1 MEKQLQPHL
10 RFPEFDEDWNE
21 KCISDILS
29 IGSGKD
35 YKHLNEGN
43 IPVYGTGGLMT
54 FVDNYIY
61 EGESVGIGRKGTIDK
76 PVFLTGKFWT
86 VDTLFY
92 TYKFS
97 NSLPK
102 FVYNLFQ
109 RINWR
114 LYNEAS
120 GVPSLSKATI
130 EKIKINI
137 PSLPEQQ
144 KIADYLTTIDTK
156 INLLEEKKEQLTLYK
171 KAMMQ
176 KLFSQEICFKDDNG
190 NDFSEWEEKKLGEIV
205 DVRDG
210 THDSPKYINESKY
223 FLITSKNLNENGKFD
238 FNDIKYLKEEDYNKI
253 NQRSK
258 VEEDDILFG
267 MIGTIGNPV
276 IVKGDINFAIK
287 NMALLKKSN
296 LVNTNFL
303 FQLFKS
309 SYIENLFKRLNT
321 GNTQKFISLSQIRN
335 LDILYPSLSEQ
346 QKIAN
351 FLSAID
357 ESIEKVNEQ
366 ISQTQSFKKAML
378 QQMFL

>member
-1 MEKQLQPHL
+1 M
-10 RFPEFDEDWNE
+10 
-21 KCISDILS
+21 
-29 IGSGKD
+29 
-35 YKHLNEGN
+35 
-43 IPVYGTGGLMT
+43 
-54 FVDNYIY
+54 
-61 EGESVGIGRKGTIDK
+61 GEV
-76 PVFLTGKFWT
+76 
-86 VDTLFY
+86 
-92 TYKFS
+92 
-97 NSLPK
+97 
-102 FVYNLFQ
+102 
-109 RINWR
+109 
-114 LYNEAS
+114 
-120 GVPSLSKATI
+120 
-130 EKIKINI
+130 
-137 PSLPEQQ
+137 
-144 KIADYLTTIDTK
+144 
-156 INLLEEKKEQLTLYK
+156 
-171 KAMMQ
+171 
-176 KLFSQEICFKDDNG
+176 
-190 NDFSEWEEKKLGEIV
+190 V

-223 FLITSKNLNENGKFD
+223 FLITSKNLNDNGKLD

-276 IVKGDINFAIK
+276 IVKGEINFAIK

-346 QKIAN
+346 QKIAD
-351 FLSAID
+351 FMSAID

-366 ISQTQSFKKAML
+366 ITQTQSFKKAML
-378 QQMFL
+378 QQLFV